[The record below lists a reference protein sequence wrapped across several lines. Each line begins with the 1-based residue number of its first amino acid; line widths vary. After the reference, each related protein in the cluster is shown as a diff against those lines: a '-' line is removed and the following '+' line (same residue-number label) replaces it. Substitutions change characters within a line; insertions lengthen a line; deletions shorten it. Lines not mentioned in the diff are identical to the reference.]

1 MNHKKMSTSLED
13 YSTFQYMLA
22 NPSLARAVTSKC
34 TSFVFYNE
42 PKGDNKSK
50 WSSNYTICRGETSV
64 FNYYVCCLMVLPSHM
79 LGMSKW
85 ISAEDTSSKARQAG
99 DELRRFR
106 YSYYGGF
113 MNVDTRHV
121 CVNDRDGGS
130 SGSEDDEKFRLV
142 EYFDC
147 SMSVWMFAHAMFVLV
162 SSMVAY
168 GIQKSGLLFSGDTS
182 LLSAVGIVYVA
193 FHAILACSGVSIMFV
208 N

>member
-1 MNHKKMSTSLED
+1 MSTSLED
-13 YSTFQYMLA
+13 YCTFQYMLA
-22 NPSLARAVTSKC
+22 NPSLASAVTSKC

-42 PKGDNKSK
+42 PKDDDKSEH
-50 WSSNYTICRGETSV
+50 NIICHGKINT
-64 FNYYVCCLMVLPSHM
+64 FNYYICCLMVLPSHM

-85 ISAEDTSSKARQAG
+85 ISAEDTSSKARKAG

-121 CVNDRDGGS
+121 SVNDRYGS
-130 SGSEDDEKFRLV
+130 SSTGSEDEQFCLV

-147 SMSVWMFAHAMFVLV
+147 AMSVWMFAHAMFVLLA
-162 SSMVAY
+162 SMVAY
-168 GIQKSGLLFSGDTS
+168 GIQKSGLLFGDDTS
-182 LLSAVGIVYVA
+182 FSSAVGIVYVA
-193 FHAILACSGVSIMFV
+193 FHVIMACSGVNIIFV

>member
-1 MNHKKMSTSLED
+1 MSTSLED
-13 YSTFQYMLA
+13 FSTFQFMLA
-22 NPSLARAVTSKC
+22 NPSIAGDVTSQC
-34 TSFVFYNE
+34 TSFVFYNV
-42 PKGDNKSK
+42 PKDDNSK
-50 WSSNYTICRGETSV
+50 WSRNYTICHGDINT
-64 FNYYVCCLMVLPSHM
+64 FNYYICCLMVLPSHM

-85 ISAEDTSSKARQAG
+85 ISAEDKSSEARKYG

-121 CVNDRDGGS
+121 CVNDRDGS
-130 SGSEDDEKFRLV
+130 SGSGDEQFRLV

-147 SMSVWMFAHAMFVLV
+147 SMSVWMFAHAMFVLL

-168 GIQKSGLLFSGDTS
+168 GIQKSGLLFIGDTS
-182 LLSAVGIVYVA
+182 LSSTVGIVYVA
-193 FHAILACSGVSIMFV
+193 FHVIMACSGVNIIFV